1 MFKNVLIQLRLENK
15 MTQTE
20 LANKIGVVKGT
31 IANYESG
38 LRKPDNDKLIALA
51 EVFGVSV
58 DYLLGLEE
66 PCKTQYKTRLT
77 HSLGVLG
84 IAQQLNS
91 SLIIAYN
98 GENTIKKEI
107 VKSIEHILN
116 NIEDEQKLS
125 QIKMFLDTYK
135 K

>member
-66 PCKTQYKTRLT
+66 PYNIQNKTRLT